1 KNFGMFID
9 EGRCRKEESMK
20 KHFVATVGLLFLIL
34 STTTPA
40 FSQISNATV
49 SGIIEDSTHAVLPGV
64 TVVAT
69 NTATGVMSTVVTN
82 ESGAYNL
89 PGLLPGPYKI
99 TAELPGFQTK
109 TYELTLGNAQTV
121 RLNFAINVAGGATS
135 VEVAV
140 AVDSLLAT
148 SSTSIG
154 EVLSQQKMRDLP
166 LVGNNVLSL
175 LNSLSGARMDDNGVT
190 GTFAGMSNYNVNV
203 VRDGIDSSPSA
214 RYMQAGIQT
223 STMLNQDLVGEIR
236 LIVAP
241 VDAEMGRGNGQ
252 MIVQTRSGTN
262 DFRGSAVWS

>member
-1 KNFGMFID
+1 MFID

-20 KHFVATVGLLFLIL
+20 KHFVAAVGLLFLIL

-121 RLNFAINVAGGATS
+121 RLNFAMKSRLPWTVCWQHQA
-135 VEVAV
+135 
-140 AVDSLLAT
+140 
-148 SSTSIG
+148 
-154 EVLSQQKMRDLP
+154 LP
-166 LVGNNVLSL
+166 LVKYFPS
-175 LNSLSGARMDDNGVT
+175 RRCET
-190 GTFAGMSNYNVNV
+190 Y
-203 VRDGIDSSPSA
+203 RSSATTCYRSSIP
-214 RYMQAGIQT
+214 YP
-223 STMLNQDLVGEIR
+223 
-236 LIVAP
+236 AP
-241 VDAEMGRGNGQ
+241 AWTITV
-252 MIVQTRSGTN
+252 
-262 DFRGSAVWS
+262 